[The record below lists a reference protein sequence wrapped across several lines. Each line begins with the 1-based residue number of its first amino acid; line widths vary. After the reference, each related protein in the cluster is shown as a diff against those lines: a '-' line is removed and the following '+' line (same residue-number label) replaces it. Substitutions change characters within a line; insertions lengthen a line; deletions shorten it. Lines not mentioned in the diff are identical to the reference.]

1 MEEIKVK
8 PEEVKN
14 QSLQIEKIMAQ
25 KTEKLSSI
33 TQDCVKALNQGDT
46 SIQMKDI
53 FKSWVKD
60 TCDQLSKFILDEYM
74 YWIPNEN
81 QP

>member
-1 MEEIKVK
+1 
-8 PEEVKN
+8 
-14 QSLQIEKIMAQ
+14 MAQ
-25 KTEKLSSI
+25 KTEKLKSI
-33 TQDCVKALNQGDT
+33 TQYCVKALNQGDT
-46 SIQMKDI
+46 SIEMKDV

-60 TCDQLSKFILDEYM
+60 TCDLLSKYVFDEYM

>member
-14 QSLQIEKIMAQ
+14 QSLKIEKIMAK
-25 KTEKLSSI
+25 KTEKLKSI
-33 TQDCVKALNQGDT
+33 TQDCVKALNQGET

-60 TCDQLSKFILDEYM
+60 TCDQLGKFILDEYM
-74 YWIPNEN
+74 YWIPNEY

>member
-33 TQDCVKALNQGDT
+33 T
-46 SIQMKDI
+46 
-53 FKSWVKD
+53 
-60 TCDQLSKFILDEYM
+60 
-74 YWIPNEN
+74 
-81 QP
+81 